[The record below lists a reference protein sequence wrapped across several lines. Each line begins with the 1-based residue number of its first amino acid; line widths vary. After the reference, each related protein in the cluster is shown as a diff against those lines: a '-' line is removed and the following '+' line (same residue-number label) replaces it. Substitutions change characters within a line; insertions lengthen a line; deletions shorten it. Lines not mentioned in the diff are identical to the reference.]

1 MALGA
6 GLKVVLELHLFH
18 IMRIVRCILKFDVFF
33 VIYGGVSLDPRMLSR
48 AVSLSARVATRAPA
62 NPVRLPAARSFLSFD
77 NDKQIRSDDDQQ
89 AGRRKQELDDAKKG
103 LVRFELAK
111 RSGCNLGVTILQ
123 STQFE

>member
-1 MALGA
+1 
-6 GLKVVLELHLFH
+6 
-18 IMRIVRCILKFDVFF
+18 
-33 VIYGGVSLDPRMLSR
+33 MLSR